1 MKLRTLGLAAFL
13 LCTSMLLAQPYPS
26 AALQQPVAPAESR
39 QTAASVS
46 APGIPEEIRS
56 ASLSEAANRFIL
68 VLSAQPGFE
77 QWKQGTWTSYPLGP
91 GTHGWVI
98 LISSSGRDI
107 GYLVLNDAGPGTYRL
122 AEYGNGEFP
131 LFSMQTL
138 YRSMVQLEL
147 IDYAYTTERLYYN
160 PLQALWK
167 VSVQGADR
175 EWYLDA
181 KTGEEFPFQDGSK
194 LPKPETG
201 TSPGIKPFTK
211 TEPAHNIIEAGQTTP
226 AEPNQR
232 LPWVQGKP
240 EPGMTQRKLEEW
252 IRSARKPVFS
262 AELYAGSVIVPLS
275 VSGYHVWSGGD
286 VYVKV
291 LQDDDRYLPFETLAS
306 SGGFYP

>member
-1 MKLRTLGLAAFL
+1 MKLRTFGLTAFL
-13 LCTSMLLAQPYPS
+13 LCTSLLMARPYPS
-26 AALQQPVAPAESR
+26 AALQQPVLPTE
-39 QTAASVS
+39 TKLAATGSVS
-46 APGIPEEIRS
+46 PGIPDEIRS
-56 ASLSEAANRFIL
+56 SSLSEAANRFIG
-68 VLSAQPGFE
+68 VLSSQQGFE
-77 QWKQGTWTSYPLGP
+77 QWKQSTWTSYPLGP

-98 LISSSGRDI
+98 LVASSGRDI
-107 GYLVLNDAGPGTYRL
+107 GYLVLYDAGPDKYRL
-122 AEYGNGEFP
+122 AEYGNGEYP

-147 IDYAYTTERLYYN
+147 FDYSYKTERLYYN
-160 PLQALWK
+160 PLQAVWK
-167 VSVQGADR
+167 ITVQGADR

-181 KTGEEFPFQDGSK
+181 KTGEELPFQDGSK
-194 LPKPETG
+194 LPKVETG
-201 TSPGIKPFTK
+201 TSPGTKPFTK
-211 TEPAHNIIEAGQTTP
+211 TEPAHNIIEAGQTAP

-240 EPGMTQRKLEEW
+240 EAGMTERKLQEW

-262 AELYAGSVIVPLS
+262 AELYSGSVILPLS

-306 SGGFYP
+306 AGGFYP